1 MESATFFA
9 ILTLIS
15 GGFGAALKMMHSDMT
30 KRAERAELALD
41 TERKER
47 AAERLALQA
56 TIDGYRDRTPQLI
69 QLIEQVLAHTEN
81 GRVTQPI
88 PQRSHGARIRPRSE
102 ARA

>member
-41 TERKER
+41 AERKER
-47 AAERLALQA
+47 AIERAEFQKA
-56 TIDGYRDRTPQLI
+56 IDGYRDRTPQLI
-69 QLIEQVLAHTEN
+69 AMIEQVLAHTGNAGAESL
-81 GRVTQPI
+81 
-88 PQRSHGARIRPRSE
+88 PQRNPRARIRPRTE